1 MPKAPKI
8 DEPRIIEACEAAQCE
23 KYPNLAKI
31 AREYDISY
39 ETLRGRV
46 RRGQR
51 PRSARIPQNKVL
63 NEYQEEALIQWIA
76 RMRDLCLPVTPEM
89 LTEWAN
95 RALVRAGSNHEVSKM
110 WAYRFE
116 KRLPEHLT
124 LGPVI
129 QRTKDKKRLDA
140 EDVGYLQF
148 WYSQLATV
156 LKELPSHL
164 IYNFDECGFQ
174 PGQGRARKVIG
185 TKGRC
190 PDLAEFDHSENI
202 TAIECIAADG
212 WIMEPLFIFKGEKF
226 MESWYDHPDLPNF
239 WTAVSPKGYIND
251 FLAIGWLQ
259 KFHEATKDR
268 TKRGEKRVLIFDGH
282 ETHKT
287 VEFLQLCEDYDIIP
301 FCFRPHTTHICQ
313 PLDGKPF
320 LAYKQH
326 FRKQNNSISQWGG
339 IPGRKA
345 DFLMDIVH
353 VRNKTFNQRI
363 IRNSFKERGI
373 YPPDG
378 SAIVQKLQ
386 DALPSIPELS
396 APDLRAYGESTPQP
410 NLSSSSVENTPPKS
424 TQALE
429 KNQKKLSKI
438 FKTETL
444 TPKLQRGLQRAFYHH
459 KRTAEEL
466 AMMSDTV
473 GRIKEVQAPR
483 RRRITKREI
492 LRIGDSGILSTK
504 DANRSMK
511 VRREKEAIQ
520 EKKKLDKQ
528 WTKLYGKPPPS
539 EPTGENSTLSDA
551 AVAAQQGN
559 ELFWIDTQGER
570 R

>member
-378 SAIVQKLQ
+378 SPIVQKLQ

-520 EKKKLDKQ
+520 EKKKLNKQ

>member
-8 DEPRIIEACEAAQCE
+8 DESRVIEACEAAQHE
-23 KYPNLAKI
+23 KKPNLAKI
-31 AREYDISY
+31 AREYDIPY
-39 ETLRGRV
+39 EILRGRV
-46 RRGQR
+46 RRGRQ
-51 PRSARIPQNKVL
+51 ARNAYIPKNKAL
-63 NEYQEEALIQWIA
+63 DEYQEKALVQWIT
-76 RMRDLCLPVTPEM
+76 RMRDLYLPVTPEM

-95 RALVRAGSNHEVSKM
+95 RALVRAGLNYEVSKM

-116 KRLPEHLT
+116 KRLPPHLI
-124 LGPVI
+124 LGPVT

-140 EDVGYLQF
+140 EDVGYLQH
-148 WYSQLATV
+148 WYSQLANV
-156 LKELPSHL
+156 LKGLPSHL

-190 PDLAEFDHSENI
+190 PDLAEFDRAENI

-212 WIMEPLFIFKGEKF
+212 WIMDPLFIFKGEKF
-226 MESWYDHPDLPNF
+226 MESWYDHPDLPHF

-251 FLAIGWLQ
+251 FLAIGWLH

-268 TKRGEKRVLIFDGH
+268 VKRGEKRVLIFDGH

-287 VEFLQLCEDYDIIP
+287 VEFLQICEDYNIIP

-326 FRKQNNSISQWGG
+326 FRKQNNLISQWGG
-339 IPGRKA
+339 IPAGKA
-345 DFLMDIVH
+345 DFLKDIVS

-373 YPPDG
+373 YPPNGDPV
-378 SAIVQKLQ
+378 IQKLQ
-386 DALPSIPELS
+386 DTLPPISDLL
-396 APDLRAYGESTPQP
+396 APDLRAYGETTPPP
-410 NLSSSSVENTPPKS
+410 NISSSSVENTPPKS
-424 TQALE
+424 AQDLE

-438 FKTETL
+438 FTTDSL
-444 TPKLQRGLQRAFYHH
+444 APKLQRGLQRAFYHH

-473 GRIKEVQAPR
+473 SRMREIQAPR
-483 RRRITKREI
+483 KRKITRREVPK
-492 LRIGDSGILSTK
+492 IGDSGILSTK
-504 DANRSMK
+504 DANRSLK
-511 VRREKEAIQ
+511 TRREKEAIQ
-520 EKKKLDKQ
+520 EKKRLDKQ
-528 WTKLYGKPPPS
+528 WTKLYSQPPPKS
-539 EPTGENSTLSDA
+539 PIEERSILSDT
-551 AVAAQQGN
+551 VMAAQQGG
-559 ELFWIDTQGER
+559 ESFWIDTQGEK
-570 R
+570 

>member
-239 WTAVSPKGYIND
+239 WTAVSPKGYVND

-520 EKKKLDKQ
+520 EKKKLNKQ

>member
-63 NEYQEEALIQWIA
+63 DEYQEEALIQWIA

-116 KRLPEHLT
+116 KRLPAHLT

-212 WIMEPLFIFKGEKF
+212 WIIEPLFIFKGEKF

-239 WTAVSPKGYIND
+239 WTAVSPQGYIND
-251 FLAIGWLQ
+251 FLAIRWLQ

-444 TPKLQRGLQRAFYHH
+444 TPKLQRGLQRAFYNH

-520 EKKKLDKQ
+520 EKKKLNKQ

>member
-8 DEPRIIEACEAAQCE
+8 DESRLLKACEAAQHE
-23 KYPNLAKI
+23 KKPNLAKI

-39 ETLRGRV
+39 EILRGRI
-46 RRGQR
+46 RRGQQA
-51 PRSARIPQNKVL
+51 RSARIPKNKAL
-63 NEYQEEALIQWIA
+63 DEYQEKALIQWIV
-76 RMRDLCLPVTPEM
+76 RMRDLYLPVTPGM

-95 RALVRAGSNHEVSKM
+95 RALVRAGSDHEVSKM

-140 EDVGYLQF
+140 ENVGYLQH
-148 WYSQLATV
+148 WYNQLANV
-156 LKELPSHL
+156 LKGLPSYL

-174 PGQGRARKVIG
+174 PGQGGARKVIG

-190 PDLAEFDHSENI
+190 PDLAEFDHAENI

-226 MESWYDHPDLPNF
+226 MESWYDHPDLPHF

-268 TKRGEKRVLIFDGH
+268 RKRGEKRVLIFDGH
-282 ETHKT
+282 ESHKT

-326 FRKQNNSISQWGG
+326 FRKQNNFISQWGG
-339 IPGRKA
+339 MPARKA
-345 DFLMDIVH
+345 DFLADIVG

-378 SAIVQKLQ
+378 SAIIQRLQ
-386 DALPSIPELS
+386 DALPPIPELS
-396 APDLRAYGESTPQP
+396 APDLRAYGESTPPP

-424 TQALE
+424 VQDLE
-429 KNQKKLSKI
+429 KNQKKLLKI
-438 FKTETL
+438 FTTETL

-466 AMMSDTV
+466 AIMSDTV
-473 GRIKEVQAPR
+473 SRMRQMQAPR
-483 RRRITKREI
+483 RRQITKREI
-492 LRIGDSGILSTK
+492 PKIGDSGILSTK

-520 EKKKLDKQ
+520 EKKRLDKQ
-528 WTKLYGKPPPS
+528 WTKLYGQPPPKA
-539 EPTGENSTLSDA
+539 PTGESSTLSGA
-551 AVAAQQGN
+551 AVAAQQRN
-559 ELFWIDTQGER
+559 EPFWIDTQGER